1 MAGIEGNL
9 ERHQIDAGGGPR
21 GSGARCVSGGV
32 RGSCGPFFYASWG
45 SCRRSEREGGGEM
58 RSIAPA
64 RVFNLEPCVY
74 LVRGKGGS
82 KSGCGEQHGR
92 VGGPRSDYFFVVD
105 GLVPPP
111 FFLWGDCGGFGYRA
125 HLRCRSR
132 HRSPRWAR
140 LSGKRM
146 APRELMLSEAVIRG
160 VRGYG

>member
-1 MAGIEGNL
+1 VAGIEGNL
-9 ERHQIDAGGGPR
+9 ERHQIDAGGRPR

-32 RGSCGPFFYASWG
+32 RGSCGPFFMLRGAD
-45 SCRRSEREGGGEM
+45 CRRWEREGGGEM

-105 GLVPPP
+105 GFVPPL
-111 FFLWGDCGGFGYRA
+111 FFFGGIAAGLGIG
-125 HLRCRSR
+125 H
-132 HRSPRWAR
+132 
-140 LSGKRM
+140 
-146 APRELMLSEAVIRG
+146 I
-160 VRGYG
+160 